1 MIWWKFRVLSEKET
15 REGLF
20 RIFSTKQYFR
30 MPLEGQARCL
40 LPFSNSWLCKKLKE
54 PTWYAN
60 TTCLWLEWTSW
71 INSSHII
78 IWHTRQ
84 GSSGKKVC
92 WFTCAQSIV
101 CASTFIS
108 AQILL
113 HWGIH
118 KKCLEFLVR
127 ELVRPYLDLIRAT
140 KPTRNSAA
148 IAKSKSFCRKA
159 TVDARLVRKHYMSRH
174 PVRRKCSLCT
184 YEVNPET
191 GKRKDTKTI
200 GYCEK
205 CETHVCHNCFRDFHS
220 KNNLRK

>member
-40 LPFSNSWLCKKLKE
+40 LPFINSWLRKKLKE

-84 GSSGKKVC
+84 GSSGKK
-92 WFTCAQSIV
+92 S
-101 CASTFIS
+101 
-108 AQILL
+108 LL
-113 HWGIH
+113 
-118 KKCLEFLVR
+118 V
-127 ELVRPYLDLIRAT
+127 Y
-140 KPTRNSAA
+140 
-148 IAKSKSFCRKA
+148 
-159 TVDARLVRKHYMSRH
+159 
-174 PVRRKCSLCT
+174 LCT
-184 YEVNPET
+184 INSMCIYFHKRSNFATLRNPQKMSGIPCSWACT
-191 GKRKDTKTI
+191 AL
-200 GYCEK
+200 
-205 CETHVCHNCFRDFHS
+205 FRPDQS
-220 KNNLRK
+220 YQTD